1 MVARMATIG
10 SDSTAHIHI
19 DDESVLLSPDEDIG
33 DLKRRIEAA
42 ADRPQFVDFRT
53 ADGTK
58 MNVLMSAER
67 RVTIA
72 VPAAEATAR
81 GPATLEVQELPPGL
95 LDF

>member
-1 MVARMATIG
+1 MGATD
-10 SDSTAHIHI
+10 SDSNAFIHI

-33 DLKRRIEAA
+33 ELKRRIEAA
-42 ADRPQFVDFRT
+42 ADRPQFVDFRA

-72 VPAAEATAR
+72 VPAAGTPAR
-81 GPATLEVQELPPGL
+81 AYAALEVQELPLGL
-95 LDF
+95 MDI